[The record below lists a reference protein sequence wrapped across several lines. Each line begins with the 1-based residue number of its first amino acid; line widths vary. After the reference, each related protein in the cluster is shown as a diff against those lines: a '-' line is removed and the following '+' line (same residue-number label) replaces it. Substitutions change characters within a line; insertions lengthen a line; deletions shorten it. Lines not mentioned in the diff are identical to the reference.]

1 MHARLHRVP
10 LFESNNI
17 MIVPLTPLEF
27 RQRAVIL
34 YGSKVGIVDG
44 NKRFTY
50 AEYDLRINRFANALT
65 SLGVDEGDVV
75 SFIAYNSH
83 QLLEAYY
90 AVPQIQGVIN
100 PINIRLSSN
109 EIEYILNH
117 AEAKILCFHQDF
129 LPMVEEMR
137 PRLPKVK
144 DYIVIEA
151 EKDVDWANHYE
162 TLLENQSPDAEIDLD
177 TVDENAVIELFYT
190 SGTIGTPK
198 GVAITNRSLYL
209 HTLSAINGFQVT
221 DEDALLHVVPLF
233 HVNGWG
239 TPQFLTAVGGK
250 HVMLRKM
257 DFGEI
262 LRLIEE
268 ERITKILGVPAIF
281 NGLLAHPDL
290 KKYDLSSLKEIIIG
304 GAPSPLSLIVALE
317 QEIGCKAIVGYGLT
331 ETSPFGVI
339 ARPKPHLKIDETTRL
354 KTQVKTGL
362 PIVGVR
368 LRIID
373 ENGLDVPRD
382 EKTMGEIVFRSNIVM
397 KEYLK
402 DPKATSEVIVDGW
415 FHSGD
420 MAVVDDE
427 GYITIVDRK
436 KDIIISGGENI
447 SSVEVEKI
455 ILNHP
460 AVFETVVIGVP
471 DEKWGEVAKA
481 IVVLKP
487 GTQASEGE
495 IINFVKERLARYKA
509 PKSVEFWNELPKGG
523 TGKVLKREIRK
534 PYWEGHEKAVH

>member
-1 MHARLHRVP
+1 M
-10 LFESNNI
+10 F
-17 MIVPLTPLEF
+17 VPLTPLEF
-27 RQRAVIL
+27 RQRAAEL
-34 YGSKVGIVDG
+34 YGNKIGIVDG
-44 NKRFTY
+44 EKRFTY
-50 AEYDLRINRFANALT
+50 SEYDQRINKFANAL
-65 SLGVDEGDVV
+65 SYLGVGKGTVV

-90 AVPQIQGVIN
+90 AVPQIQGVLN
-100 PINIRLSSN
+100 PINIRLNSN

-117 AEAKILCFHQDF
+117 AEAQILCFQQDF

-137 PRLPKVK
+137 SRLAKVK
-144 DYIVIEA
+144 AYIVIEA
-151 EKDVDWANHYE
+151 ESDVDWALHYE
-162 TLLENQSPDAEIDLD
+162 TLLENQSPQAEIDLD
-177 TVDENAVIELFYT
+177 AIDENAVIELFYT
-190 SGTIGTPK
+190 SGTVGDPK

-257 DFGEI
+257 DFGEV
-262 LRLIEE
+262 LRLIDE

-290 KKYDLSSLKEIIIG
+290 KKRDLSSLKEIIIG
-304 GAPSPLSLIVALE
+304 GAPSPYSLIESLE
-317 QEIGCKAIVGYGLT
+317 REIGCKAIVGYGLT

-339 ARPKPHLKIDETTRL
+339 ARPKPHLKADQTTRL

-368 LRIID
+368 VRVVD
-373 ENGLDVPRD
+373 ESSQDIPHD
-382 EKTMGEIVFRSNIVM
+382 EKTMGEIIFRSNIVM

-402 DPKATSEVIVDGW
+402 DPQATSEAIVDGW

-447 SSVEVEKI
+447 SSVEVEKVI
-455 ILNHP
+455 FNHP
-460 AVFETVVIGVP
+460 AVFEAVVIGVP

-481 IVVLKP
+481 IIVLKP
-487 GTQASEGE
+487 GAQATESE
-495 IINFVKERLARYKA
+495 IINFVKEHLARYKA
-509 PKSVEFWNELPKGG
+509 PKSIEFWKELPKGG

>member
-1 MHARLHRVP
+1 
-10 LFESNNI
+10 

-27 RQRAVIL
+27 RQRAVDL
-34 YGSKVGIVDG
+34 YSSKIGIVDG

-65 SLGVDEGDVV
+65 CLGVGEGDVI
-75 SFIAYNSH
+75 SFINYNSH
-83 QLLEAYY
+83 QLLEAYF
-90 AVPQIQGVIN
+90 AVPQIRGVLN
-100 PINIRLSSN
+100 PINIRLNNS
-109 EIEYILNH
+109 ELEYILNH
-117 AEAKILCFHQDF
+117 AETKVLCFHYDF
-129 LPMVEEMR
+129 LPIVQKMR
-137 PRLPKVK
+137 TNLPKVK
-144 DYIVIEA
+144 EYIVIEPVK
-151 EKDVDWANHYE
+151 EVNWAGNYE
-162 TLLENQSPDAEIDLD
+162 SMLEVQPPEVEIDLD

-190 SGTIGTPK
+190 SATTGPPK

-209 HTLSAINGFQVT
+209 HTMSAINGFQVT
-221 DEDALLHVVPLF
+221 DADAFLHVVPLF

-257 DFGEI
+257 DYGE
-262 LRLIEE
+262 LCKLIEA

-281 NGLLAHPDL
+281 NGLLAYPDL
-290 KKYDLSSLKEIIIG
+290 KKYDLGSLKEIIIG
-304 GAPSPLSLIVALE
+304 GAPSPYSLIVALE
-317 QEIGCKAIVGYGLT
+317 KEIGCKAIVGYGLT

-339 ARPKPHLKIDETTRL
+339 ARPKPHLQADETTRL
-354 KTQVKTGL
+354 KTQVKTGM

-368 LRIID
+368 LRVID
-373 ENGLDVPRD
+373 ENGKDVPCD

-402 DPKATSEVIVDGW
+402 DPQATSEAIVDGW

-420 MAVVDDE
+420 MAVVDKE
-427 GYITIVDRK
+427 GYVTIVDRK

-447 SSVEVEKI
+447 SSVEVEKVI
-455 ILNHP
+455 QNHP

-481 IVVLKP
+481 IVVLMP
-487 GTQASEGE
+487 GAEATEAE
-495 IINFVKERLARYKA
+495 IISLVKEHLARFKA
-509 PKSVEFWNELPKGG
+509 PKSVEFWDELPKGG

-534 PYWEGHEKAVH
+534 PYWEGREKSVH